1 MSRATGHVPCRVRSI
16 TARAWRRT
24 SVAPHTNLLSEN
36 GYPYLLAGGG
46 GGASSSARLS
56 LSLFSLRFASNAISK
71 KTPRDGRH
79 RRAARRTPK
88 LESVGRRSS
97 PHTDS
102 HSSHALRGGR
112 STQPGSPQH
121 PLPPLWRRR
130 GPTPIAGASNPH
142 PCITPHNVCAL
153 HGLPPR
159 LPSPRLHLA
168 APARGKE
175 RTTACAAQDSLH
187 AGGSRK
193 FFGVPSGTASS
204 SSLFSLA
211 RRAREAS

>member
-1 MSRATGHVPCRVRSI
+1 MSRAINHCPRVAKDECSSPHEFTLREWVPLSIGRGRRRRV
-16 TARAWRRT
+16 
-24 SVAPHTNLLSEN
+24 VVC
-36 GYPYLLAGGG
+36 
-46 GGASSSARLS
+46 SSLS
-56 LSLFSLRFASNAISK
+56 LSLFSPIRVKRDFK
-71 KTPRDGRH
+71 KKPRDGRH